1 MAKEIGMTETVT
13 TAKPGDWME
22 DGTIYA
28 GISPDTHQPMYTTPK
43 DERVNFF
50 LGRRE
55 PKLIFTFSEA
65 LKHAS
70 KLKFCGH
77 KDWRVPTKNEL
88 NELFNNRAAIGGFC
102 EIDHF
107 DYGPYYWDRLT
118 MNAPPLPDAWRSS

>member
-1 MAKEIGMTETVT
+1 MG
-13 TAKPGDWME
+13 
-22 DGTIYA
+22 
-28 GISPDTHQPMYTTPK
+28 
-43 DERVNFF
+43 F

-118 MNAPPLPDAWRSS
+118 MNAPPLPDAWRSSSYWSSSHDDYGAYGQSFTDGSLFNEDTGCHCSLRCVR